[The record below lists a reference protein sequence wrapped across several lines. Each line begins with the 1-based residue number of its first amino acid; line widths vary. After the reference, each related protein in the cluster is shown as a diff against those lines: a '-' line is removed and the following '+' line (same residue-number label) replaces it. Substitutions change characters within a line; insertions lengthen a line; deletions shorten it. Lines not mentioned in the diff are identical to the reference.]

1 MCLIGMFASASRRS
15 LPLHQTLLDLFEGGK
30 QTWPFTRTSKNSL
43 LFYFFS
49 FLDFGKR
56 KIFKLTGPLTIIVL
70 VQYKITT
77 TSQHFINFHQTRG
90 NSHQLQSYWVLSTL
104 ASTQYLYSVLQR
116 RNNCPQKLRA
126 PEKVKSI
133 FRKNTDQRVFSI

>member
-49 FLDFGKR
+49 FLDFGNTEIIQTYGTFNYNCTSVVQNNYNLPTFYQFSPKHR
-56 KIFKLTGPLTIIVL
+56 EFSSIAVISQFLYGLAYAIGKSQTIQIRPPHL
-70 VQYKITT
+70 MNRTIVQY
-77 TSQHFINFHQTRG
+77 
-90 NSHQLQSYWVLSTL
+90 NSRYKASSKST
-104 ASTQYLYSVLQR
+104 
-116 RNNCPQKLRA
+116 
-126 PEKVKSI
+126 
-133 FRKNTDQRVFSI
+133 